1 MLSVTYQHHGFFFV
15 RDTRPICYFHD
26 NHGGDGRTS
35 LWYPASVGVQ
45 DELVGSDPER
55 FFRPPTSARGT
66 FSNWVGVYLDT
77 VTDDADWTEI
87 GAIIEEAFRL
97 VAPQSIIA
105 KLDRRRLLDA
115 LLERRRSERRTR
127 SQRAVGSGS
136 VNS

>member
-1 MLSVTYQHHGFFFV
+1 MDRMGTAELEHVRRVALALPEIIERISHGVPCFFV

-26 NHGGDGRTS
+26 NHGGDGRIS
-35 LWYPASVGVQ
+35 LWCPASVGVQ

-55 FFRPPTSARGT
+55 FFRPPTSASGT

-87 GAIIEEAFRL
+87 GAMIEEAFRL

-105 KLDRRRLLDA
+105 KLDRR
-115 LLERRRSERRTR
+115 
-127 SQRAVGSGS
+127 
-136 VNS
+136 

>member
-1 MLSVTYQHHGFFFV
+1 M
-15 RDTRPICYFHD
+15 D
-26 NHGGDGRTS
+26 
-35 LWYPASVGVQ
+35 VQ

-55 FFRPPTSARGT
+55 FFRPPTSASGT

-97 VAPQSIIA
+97 VAPKNIIA

-115 LLERRRSERRTR
+115 LLERPRSER
-127 SQRAVGSGS
+127 
-136 VNS
+136 